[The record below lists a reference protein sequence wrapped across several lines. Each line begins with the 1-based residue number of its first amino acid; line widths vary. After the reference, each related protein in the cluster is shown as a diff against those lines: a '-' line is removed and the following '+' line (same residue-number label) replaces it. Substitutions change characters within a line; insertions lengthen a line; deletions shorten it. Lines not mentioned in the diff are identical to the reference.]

1 MKRFGIIVFGL
12 VRPLVDPL
20 LAATA
25 LLASL
30 PLKLFRWIGPRH
42 LPLTRQ
48 SLLLMNIFPLRS
60 HYYDPA
66 FHASRLAV
74 PLDKDR
80 HLPGIDLHVVNQLI
94 LLKSL
99 SSAGELREMG
109 LHKAGQEHG
118 FAFGNGAFESGD
130 AELLYQVVRHFKPQT
145 VIEVGSGHSTRI
157 AHAALGVNCYEEGS
171 RSRHI
176 LIEPYEHP
184 WLSHLADVDV
194 RRHKLEDTILDF
206 SKELTSGD
214 LLFIDSSHIIRPQ
227 GDVLKLYLEVLPVL
241 APGVIVHIHD
251 IFTPRDYLIEWLRD
265 DVRFWNEQYLL
276 EALLTHSDRYEV
288 ILAANYLKRYHYTE
302 LLKVCPYL
310 TSDREPGSFYI
321 RIREPQE
328 TVVG

>member
-1 MKRFGIIVFGL
+1 MKLRLALFGL
-12 VRPLVDPL
+12 VRPLADPL
-20 LAATA
+20 LATTA
-25 LLASL
+25 VLASL

-42 LPLTRQ
+42 LPLTRK
-48 SLLLMNIFPLRS
+48 SLLLMNIFPLRN

-66 FHASRLAV
+66 FHASRLAT
-74 PLDKDR
+74 PLDDDR
-80 HLPGIDLHVVNQLI
+80 HLPGIDLHVSNQLH
-94 LLKSL
+94 LLQSL
-99 SSAGELREMG
+99 SSAGELRDMELDKG
-109 LHKAGQEHG
+109 GREHG

-157 AHAALGVNCYEEGS
+157 AHAALAVNRVEEGS

-184 WLSHLADVDV
+184 WLSHLVDVDV
-194 RRHKLEDTILDF
+194 RRHKLEDTAFDF
-206 SKELTSGD
+206 GTELTSGD
-214 LLFIDSSHIIRPQ
+214 LLIIDSSHIIRPQ

-241 APGVIVHIHD
+241 ACGVIVHIHD

-276 EALLTHSDRYEV
+276 EALLSHSDRYEV
-288 ILAANYLKRYHYTE
+288 ILAANHLKRHYYTE
-302 LLKVCPYL
+302 MLKACPYL
-310 TSDREPGSFYI
+310 TPDREPGSFYI
-321 RIREPQE
+321 RIREPLD